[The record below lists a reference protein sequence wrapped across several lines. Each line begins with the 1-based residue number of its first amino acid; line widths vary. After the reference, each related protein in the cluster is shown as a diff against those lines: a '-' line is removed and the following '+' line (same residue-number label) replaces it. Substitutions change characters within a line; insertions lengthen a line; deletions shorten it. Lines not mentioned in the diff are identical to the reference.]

1 MSTAVLDIHRGFAA
15 VAALPRFPL
24 RRLFD
29 DEQGGVIIA
38 RALGLVMPPAV
49 ARRANLGP
57 ATATPTLPAPAFGT
71 YLLKLQQLTA
81 SPRRAGPVT
90 PASVLLELLI
100 PLIFEVGI
108 KQLANRL
115 SGDVI
120 IGAAPRWHV
129 LLRIGER

>member
-15 VAALPRFPL
+15 VAALARFPL

-29 DEQGGVIIA
+29 GEQGGIIIA

-57 ATATPTLPAPAFGT
+57 ATATPTLPASAFGAH
-71 YLLKLQQLTA
+71 LLKLQQLTA
-81 SPRRAGPVT
+81 SPRRAGLVV

-108 KQLANRL
+108 KQLVNGF

-120 IGAAPRWHV
+120 VGAAPRWHMV
-129 LLRIGER
+129 LWIGE